1 MLLRKWYNALRF
13 SSSMQVH
20 MQRFFASV
28 SLLAFLILP
37 GAALAA
43 DCPTGFESKAGQCEI
58 KRACPTGQ
66 TMRDGKCQ
74 SAAACPA
81 GQTYMDGLCVT
92 KPAGATTVNPV
103 FNTK

>member
-1 MLLRKWYNALRF
+1 M
-13 SSSMQVH
+13 H
-20 MQRFFASV
+20 RFFASA
-28 SLLAFLILP
+28 SLLAVLTLS

-43 DCPTGFESKAGQCEI
+43 DCPPGFESKAGQCEI
-58 KRACPTGQ
+58 KRACPAGQ

-74 SAAACPA
+74 SASACPA

>member
-1 MLLRKWYNALRF
+1 
-13 SSSMQVH
+13 
-20 MQRFFASV
+20 MQRFFASA
-28 SLLAFLILP
+28 SLLAALTFS

-43 DCPTGFESKAGQCEI
+43 DCPPGFESKAGQCEI
-58 KRACPTGQ
+58 KRACPAGQ
-66 TMRDGKCQ
+66 AMRDGKCQ
-74 SAAACPA
+74 RASACPT